1 MSISFAGKGKA
12 IDQIKTRI
20 NEQIRISPVR
30 VIAEDGEQL
39 GIIPV
44 DEALRRARDVGLDL
58 VEVAPNERPPVC
70 RVMDFGKYKYEKKQK
85 SHQTTH
91 HTKLKEI
98 RLRP

>member
-30 VIAEDGEQL
+30 VIAEDGAQL

-44 DEALRRARDVGLDL
+44 DEALRRARDVQSRWKNSQRTSGCSTDQ
-58 VEVAPNERPPVC
+58 AA
-70 RVMDFGKYKYEKKQK
+70 G
-85 SHQTTH
+85 SAAWG
-91 HTKLKEI
+91 
-98 RLRP
+98 